1 MTFRLIVL
9 VLIGCGLLFT
19 ALALGFGAWKED
31 LEARHAI
38 LDELED
44 EPDDHVRVVPQIDW
58 PL

>member
-1 MTFRLIVL
+1 VL